1 MSAFT
6 PRVLRNASRQLKKL
20 DPPVA
25 KRIVEQIAWLAQ
37 HFDKIKPEALK
48 GNLAGLFKYREG
60 DYRIIYEPLH
70 KEKVIVIHELGHR
83 SEIYKKAK
91 P

>member
-1 MSAFT
+1 VTS
-6 PRVLRNASRQLKKL
+6 L
-20 DPPVA
+20 DFS
-25 KRIVEQIAWLAQ
+25 K
-37 HFDKIKPEALK
+37 
-48 GNLAGLFKYREG
+48 REG

-70 KEKVIVIHELGHR
+70 KEKVIVIHEVGHC